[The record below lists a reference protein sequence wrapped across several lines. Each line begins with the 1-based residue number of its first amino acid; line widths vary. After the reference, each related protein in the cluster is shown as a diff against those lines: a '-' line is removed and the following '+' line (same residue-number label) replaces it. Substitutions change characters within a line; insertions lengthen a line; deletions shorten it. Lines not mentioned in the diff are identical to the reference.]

1 MKTLLKIDHE
11 TPMLLSAAP
20 LLQTPRVN
28 VLATTYTGR
37 PRCCDSARTAPPPRS
52 GPVGSQ
58 RLPVNVEETILSRPP
73 RAKIAPPPPPST
85 VSPVASPSANR
96 MFCTTS
102 RGVAW
107 SSQWDVVQVC
117 CRSQVFWYRIRR
129 CPPPLS
135 VTLPRPS
142 RTTRR
147 LVLTTFAVCP
157 ISIRTGAG
165 PQRKRMI
172 PPLATA
178 RTTARDV
185 QLRAVPLPTQRSGW
199 EVSTARAPG
208 GTGTAAAVVGSSMA
222 TATQAVVR
230 MGSRRMGPS
239 A

>member
-1 MKTLLKIDHE
+1 MPGSVSKPSLGLFRKVEERISSTPLRSLLTKKTAPPPSRAWLRRIRVPASSTRKSLPSAYSAPPEPPPGVPERSGLAPRPRARLPLTTLWKTAPA

-37 PRCCDSARTAPPPRS
+37 PWCCDSARTAPPPRS

-73 RAKIAPPPPPST
+73 RAKIAPPPPPSE

-117 CRSQVFWYRIRR
+117 CRSHVFWYRIRR
-129 CPPPLS
+129 CPP
-135 VTLPRPS
+135 
-142 RTTRR
+142 
-147 LVLTTFAVCP
+147 
-157 ISIRTGAG
+157 
-165 PQRKRMI
+165 
-172 PPLATA
+172 
-178 RTTARDV
+178 
-185 QLRAVPLPTQRSGW
+185 
-199 EVSTARAPG
+199 
-208 GTGTAAAVVGSSMA
+208 
-222 TATQAVVR
+222 
-230 MGSRRMGPS
+230 
-239 A
+239 